1 MAAKNKKTNLLS
13 SGIIAE
19 ANKQIDKENEDRKAK
34 GLKERKKFGEYT
46 EATGGG
52 TPIPKG
58 KTKED
63 MEGKPGFHRV
73 SQPRD
78 EDGKFT
84 YNSANGKELEY
95 GPSRGTTVPPF
106 LRGVVLTCIEK
117 GTTMKTEELERILSA
132 IDMSVDQIIENCKHY
147 LEDEK
152 GFAGLIGGFITKKGR
167 ESKSEKDNV
176 GITGKKDLSKAG
188 ETTKNSLA
196 QAKAEYDKA
205 EQSKS
210 MPEPGLN
217 SGASRYYNKA
227 GVTQKGL
234 EQREAWREMLK
245 KKAIEKN
252 NTPAPTTNSNSKETP
267 VAPAPTPTP
276 NKKDTT
282 TNNNDTTAKD
292 NNWNVEKAKS
302 DPKQFLKDNVSLV
315 KKMMSMVPGMTAS
328 KAVSLVASGKIK
340 DFEHFKNIV
349 EKHNNKE

>member
-1 MAAKNKKTNLLS
+1 MATKNKKTNLLS

-84 YNSANGKELEY
+84 YNSANGKGLEY

-167 ESKSEKDNV
+167 ESKSEKSNV
-176 GITGKKDLSKAG
+176 GITGKKDLSKVG

-217 SGASRYYNKA
+217 SGVSQYYNKA

-245 KKAIEKN
+245 KKAIERN
-252 NTPAPTTNSNSKETP
+252 NTPVNGEKEPETP
-267 VAPAPTPTP
+267 KQPVGPTLAPKGVLDKEKTKVAREELT
-276 NKKDTT
+276 KKGIPSDKLT
-282 TNNNDTTAKD
+282 DDVIKEMY
-292 NNWNVEKAKS
+292 EKGLLN
-302 DPKQFLKDNVSLV
+302 FLDE
-315 KKMMSMVPGMTAS
+315 
-328 KAVSLVASGKIK
+328 
-340 DFEHFKNIV
+340 D
-349 EKHNNKE
+349 